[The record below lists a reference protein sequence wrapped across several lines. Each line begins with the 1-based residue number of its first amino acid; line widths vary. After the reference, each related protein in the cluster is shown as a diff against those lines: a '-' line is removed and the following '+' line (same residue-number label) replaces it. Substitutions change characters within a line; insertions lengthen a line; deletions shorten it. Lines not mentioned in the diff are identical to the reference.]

1 MLKEMNDFYQNLL
14 NQWVK
19 NSTPMWFDFLKSE
32 PFLKWMKMFHIY
44 GFDAKEKMDSMMEK
58 VLENTRVASKDDIK
72 DLVDAQR
79 LLIDMIEE
87 LNDRIKKIEK
97 NPNSK
102 GGK

>member
-1 MLKEMNDFYQNLL
+1 MLKEINNFYQNWT

-19 NSTPMWFDFLKSE
+19 MAQPVWFDFLKSE
-32 PFLKWMKMFHIY
+32 PFLKWMKMMHIY
-44 GFDAKEKMDSMMEK
+44 GFDAKEKISDFMEQ
-58 VLENTRVASKDDIK
+58 VHEASRVASKEDIK

-97 NPNSK
+97 NSSDK